1 MKKTKDAREKNT
13 MLFLKELTLQKEL
26 EKLDVGIEGSAEGGT
41 GGQQRQAASELVSPF
56 DWLVKDWEIRLLAET
71 GTLTYGAVLPWDWNH
86 ALLIPFS
93 HNSHP
98 ATDEEMYAS
107 DGESRG
113 MFQQV
118 YQVWNARTVNRTVL
132 AKSWVH
138 GMIPEEDKAALNQM
152 LRHRWLGAEL
162 SPELSG
168 RTGIP
173 LLEGKDIRKKY
184 LEEELAN
191 FSVLDAADAEA
202 EWAQDELEAEHT
214 VLSFDALRGE
224 SELQAAAGRN
234 LLSEAYVLTKSGLKF
249 LRGIELT
256 DFEKVPAGNQL
267 PHFCWLAES
276 LPESCRLNMQVL
288 FRSRKTGQILGSGIL
303 LKQKFGYEIV
313 LANPIEPEDTPEL
326 NSPTDIQVILCC

>member
-1 MKKTKDAREKNT
+1 MKKTTDARKKNT
-13 MLFLKELTLQKEL
+13 MLFLNELTLQKQL
-26 EKLDVGIEGSAEGGT
+26 EKLDVGIEEYT
-41 GGQQRQAASELVSPF
+41 GGGNDEHQRQVASGLTSPF

-71 GTLTYGAVLPWDWNH
+71 ETLTYGVVLPWDWNH
-86 ALLIPFS
+86 ALLVPFS
-93 HNSHP
+93 HCSHP

-132 AKSWVH
+132 AKSWIH
-138 GMIPEEDKAALNQM
+138 GIIPEQDKAALNQM
-152 LRHRWLGAEL
+152 LRHHWLGAEL
-162 SPELSG
+162 CSEISS

-184 LEEELAN
+184 MEEELAN
-191 FSVLDAADAEA
+191 FAVLDAADAEA
-202 EWAQDELEAEHT
+202 EWAKDELENEHI
-214 VLSFDALRGE
+214 VLQFNALRGE
-224 SELQAAAGRN
+224 VQLQAAAGKN
-234 LLSEAYVLTKSGLKF
+234 FLSEAYLLTRSGLKF
-249 LRGIELT
+249 LLGIELT

-267 PHFCWLAES
+267 PHFCWLAET